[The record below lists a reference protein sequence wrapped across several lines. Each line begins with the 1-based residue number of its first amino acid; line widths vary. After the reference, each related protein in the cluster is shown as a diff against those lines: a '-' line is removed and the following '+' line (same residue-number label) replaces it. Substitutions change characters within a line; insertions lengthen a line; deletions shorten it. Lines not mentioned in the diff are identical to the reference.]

1 MLIPSEAKEA
11 LSNLKELVK
20 EKHQANIYLKDIAL
34 SLRDI
39 SHREE
44 NEDDRKYAYYI
55 SWWVDLGS

>member
-44 NEDDRKYAYYI
+44 NEDDRK
-55 SWWVDLGS
+55 